1 MKSTTQYHYQ
11 FQNVGNPEDMEV
23 GFAGW
28 TAMCLALAK
37 WLARVNMNSE
47 IRVRYSR
54 QPIGVGGTSSND
66 VNDALA
72 EMFASLAKDSDAID
86 QGTE

>member
-1 MKSTTQYHYQ
+1 MKSTTNYHYQ
-11 FQNVGNPEDMEV
+11 FQNVGNPEDMEI

-54 QPIGVGGTSSND
+54 QPIGIAGASQDT

-72 EMFASLAKDSDAID
+72 EIFASLAKESDVAD
-86 QGTE
+86 QGAE